1 MTPPYPA
8 PGFVGV
14 TGAVEVGST
23 KGAGGSAD
31 HDGIDGQEDPERL
44 GGFGADRALGD
55 EISIFMF
62 SWHDLS

>member
-1 MTPPYPA
+1 
-8 PGFVGV
+8 V
-14 TGAVEVGST
+14 T
-23 KGAGGSAD
+23 AD

-62 SWHDLS
+62 SWYDLS